1 LADNV
6 LGVKHSSGIG
16 EHGRIEDA
24 EGYTTG
30 EAGRNGRDGAVAPE
44 RIHVPRAARRG
55 GAVDAGTPAPA
66 SRGERHAG
74 AGVVA
79 CYR

>member
-24 EGYTTG
+24 EGYTTTQRESTTHG
-30 EAGRNGRDGAVAPE
+30 PRMRD
-44 RIHVPRAARRG
+44 RRDRA
-55 GAVDAGTPAPA
+55 
-66 SRGERHAG
+66 S
-74 AGVVA
+74 
-79 CYR
+79 